1 MDLRK
6 YKLYILDYDGCLIDS
21 MPMWRDSASS
31 YIRYLGY
38 TPKEDLDERIP
49 IFTDLYC
56 AELIKEEY
64 HLPMTIDEIMKGIDE
79 YVDYMYPKV
88 PLKKGSL
95 ELLSKL
101 KSLNKIIVVLS
112 ASGDHILDLSMK
124 ALGIKEYFHD
134 VISVYNHETLSKG
147 NGSAMEYVRL
157 KYNISKEDILMIDDS
172 LSNVIGA
179 KEYGI
184 DCISIYDEY
193 SSKNKEEM
201 LKNNSIAYM
210 KMEELAK
217 VL

>member
-1 MDLRK
+1 
-6 YKLYILDYDGCLIDS
+6 
-21 MPMWRDSASS
+21 
-31 YIRYLGY
+31 
-38 TPKEDLDERIP
+38 
-49 IFTDLYC
+49 
-56 AELIKEEY
+56 
-64 HLPMTIDEIMKGIDE
+64 
-79 YVDYMYPKV
+79 
-88 PLKKGSL
+88 
-95 ELLSKL
+95 
-101 KSLNKIIVVLS
+101 
-112 ASGDHILDLSMK
+112 MK

-184 DCISIYDEY
+184 DCISIYDEH